1 MILGSQLGTLG
12 RTQAQYDAYKASL
25 SSAQKNIL
33 TLRMALMYLA
43 DYTGNDNFNPTAEG
57 VAQLDITADLDALLA
72 AAVAEL
78 AREVLERIGVTG
90 QIPGLSFIV
99 NIATGRTAVRMAYN
113 AGAKGTID
121 PVIQDLANAVGG
133 YTDDALDFIDD
144 VRRKVAGAAGRKISL
159 SDLRAVYNFVVHG
172 GAPPALPSLS
182 ERGAAAT
189 SPMVAMTPT
198 SSQSAPLPLMPFR
211 YSSDAFTVHDP
222 SINKWRVFVRT

>member
-12 RTQAQYDAYKASL
+12 RTEAQYNVYRGGL

-33 TLRMALMYLA
+33 DLKTGLMYLA
-43 DYTGNDNFNPTAEG
+43 EYTGNANFTPAN
-57 VAQLDITADLDALLA
+57 VSSQWDITADLDALLA

-78 AREVLERIGVTG
+78 AREVLEKIGVTG

-99 NIATGRTAVRMAYN
+99 NIATNRMAVMVAYN
-113 AGAKGTID
+113 GGLKDTVD
-121 PVIQDLANAVGG
+121 PYIQDLANTTAS
-133 YTDDALDFIDD
+133 YTNKALDFIDD

-159 SDLRAVYNFVVHG
+159 SDLRAVYNFVVNG